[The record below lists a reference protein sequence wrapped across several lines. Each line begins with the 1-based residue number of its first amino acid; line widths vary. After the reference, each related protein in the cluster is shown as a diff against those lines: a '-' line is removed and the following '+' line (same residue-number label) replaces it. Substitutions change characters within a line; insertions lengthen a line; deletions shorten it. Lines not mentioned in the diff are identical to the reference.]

1 MGLTMNKKNIIWIV
15 TDSVRTY
22 RSGYDDRDRLD
33 VMDKIA
39 TEGVEFSN
47 AFTSAPS
54 SILAA
59 STMFTGLPAC
69 YISRHYNDFSFDDN
83 EIDSLR
89 NLLKGFGY
97 HAYSIFDAKACR
109 CALHSMAGA
118 LPSKYFP
125 PKVTHDEWWPNK
137 EITNIL
143 KHLFDNQYVKSPSI
157 FLLWYNCRHDP
168 NTSYEIER
176 AINIFKENGVY
187 DDSILV
193 MCSDHGYPD
202 PKSGLTA
209 ETMKKYSHD
218 MIITDDNIR
227 VPLLIKY
234 PGCPKGKKVENVVR
248 TSDIYFT
255 LLDIL
260 DVSVPNRNK
269 MNYNCEY
276 RGKSLL
282 EYLNGNKVEPR
293 IARTDTRLRLAF
305 GRVTSLRSDTFKYV
319 YYCDEHK
326 EGLYDMVNDPSEMI
340 NLIDSDKLIH
350 KEEIEKFRKM
360 LNDMDQSI
368 NHYHLDQLKLNLQK
382 EIRKRYT
389 SDAVGQV
396 KRILI
401 HTSIL
406 TPASVLLY
414 LIESLQNHFKNAS
427 IDFIGDP
434 ENKVKYQDGI
444 FDNIYTIEQSDDL
457 KTMDKGVLEN
467 KYDITIYFTE
477 NSRYLFIDP
486 NVVSMLKKVNSSR
499 IYMMDY
505 NFSIYSNLFSK
516 WITPFI
522 RLYKRNRQ
530 FYKGEPLLFFK
541 ELYSTIKAGIKLH
554 FLKHKEQTFD
564 TEQIKIMRDKN
575 VAVFDG
581 KNPWIS
587 DRSEDKEKRDA
598 FNLDYINKLG
608 KAKE

>member
-1 MGLTMNKKNIIWIV
+1 MKKHNIIWIV

-22 RSGYDDRDRLD
+22 RTGHDDRDRLD
-33 VMDKIA
+33 IMDEIA
-39 TEGVEFSN
+39 KEGIEFSN

-69 YISRHYNDFSFDDN
+69 YISRHYNDFSFDNN
-83 EIDSLR
+83 EIDSLQ
-89 NLLKGFGY
+89 NLLKSNGY
-97 HAYSIFDAKACR
+97 NIYSIFDAKACR
-109 CALHSMAGA
+109 CALHSMTEA

-143 KHLFDNQYVKSPSI
+143 KHIFDNQFVKSPSL

-176 AINIFKENGVY
+176 AIKIFKENGVY

-202 PKSGLTA
+202 PKSGLTV

-234 PGCPKGKKVENVVR
+234 PGGPKGEEVDNVVR
-248 TSDIYFT
+248 TSDIYYT

-260 DVSVPNRNK
+260 DLSVINRNK

-276 RGKSLL
+276 RGQSLIEL
-282 EYLNGNKVEPR
+282 LNGNRDRVEPR
-293 IARTDTRLRLAF
+293 IARTDTRLRLSF
-305 GRVTSLRSDTFKYV
+305 GRVTSLRSDKFKYV

-326 EGLYDMVNDPSEMI
+326 EGLYDMLNDPFEME
-340 NLIDSDKLIH
+340 NLIDSDELIH
-350 KEEIEKFRKM
+350 IDEIHQFRK
-360 LNDMDQSI
+360 LLSEMDQSI

-382 EIRKRYT
+382 EVKKRYT
-389 SDAVGQV
+389 SINAGKV

-406 TPASVLLY
+406 TPAPVLQY
-414 LIESLQNHFKNAS
+414 LIESLRYHFKNAL
-427 IDFIGDP
+427 IDFVGDP
-434 ENKVKYQDGI
+434 ENKLKYQDEI
-444 FDNIYTIEQSDDL
+444 FDNFYYLERSNDVN
-457 KTMDKGVLEN
+457 TMDKNVLEN
-467 KYDITIYFTE
+467 KYDVTVYFTE

-486 NVVSMLKKVNSSR
+486 TVVNMLKKVNSSKM
-499 IYMMDY
+499 YMMDY

-516 WITPFI
+516 WVAPFI

-541 ELYSTIKAGIKLH
+541 EICSTIKAGIKLH
-554 FLKHKEQTFD
+554 YFKHKEQIFD
-564 TEQIKIMRDKN
+564 SEQIKIMRDKN
-575 VAVFDG
+575 VAVFDD
-581 KNPWIS
+581 KNPFIFA
-587 DRSEDKEKRDA
+587 RSKDKGKRDA
-598 FNLDYINKLG
+598 INLEYINKLTEIN
-608 KAKE
+608 K